1 MRVVAYQDPVLVK
14 RARIAKLVEIG
25 QRVGYALFGLAIV
38 LFFVG
43 FFTDFSSTMTSS
55 IVACLVVG
63 SLILAPAIVFAYAVK
78 AAETEDREQGRL

>member
-1 MRVVAYQDPVLVK
+1 MR

-38 LFFVG
+38 LFFVA
-43 FFTDFSSTMTSS
+43 FFAGPTKGLTSA
-55 IVACLVVG
+55 IIACIVVG